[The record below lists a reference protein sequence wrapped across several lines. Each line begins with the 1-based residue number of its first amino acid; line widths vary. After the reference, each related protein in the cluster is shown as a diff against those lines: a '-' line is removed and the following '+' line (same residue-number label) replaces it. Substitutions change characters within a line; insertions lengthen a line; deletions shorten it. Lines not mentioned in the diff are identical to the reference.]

1 MGEFLLH
8 ILGLNHAGEV
18 IYIRKVKYSQFKAGD
33 LVPYVYPNPNR
44 KTKHGYYRILER
56 FYKAEDIVELLTTKD
71 PNVIDQNAFVTKQRR
86 LQGKDMYLLSC
97 NRHSFQNIALQY
109 PGWNK
114 HAVEH
119 AIKLYLKAEEDE
131 AERKSREHI
140 ASVLAEE
147 EPIPMRTTE
156 EQQAHIKALLD
167 NWGD

>member
-44 KTKHGYYRILER
+44 KTKHGYYRILEK
-56 FYKAEDIVELLTTKD
+56 FYKAETIVDLLTTQD

-86 LQGKDMYLLSC
+86 LLGKEMYDLTC
-97 NRHSFQNIALQY
+97 QRHSFQWVALQY
-109 PGWNK
+109 DGWNK

-119 AIKLYLKAEEDE
+119 AIKLYLKAEEAE
-131 AERKSREHI
+131 AEKRNREHI
-140 ASVLAEE
+140 ASMTE
-147 EPIPMRTTE
+147 EPIVVRTTE